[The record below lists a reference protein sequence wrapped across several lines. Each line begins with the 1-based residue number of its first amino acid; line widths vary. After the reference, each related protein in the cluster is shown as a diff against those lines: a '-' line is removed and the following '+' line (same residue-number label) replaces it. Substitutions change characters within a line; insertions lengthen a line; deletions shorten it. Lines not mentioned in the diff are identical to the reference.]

1 MRLPLQKGLKAFI
14 GMLLLLMLP
23 LAGTLV
29 KQTIGK
35 EAVDIVGSTVVS
47 DEIDQNE
54 YTAQSYSSLIFE
66 YGNWIPEAIRSVS
79 IRMTQLS
86 FPDNGLAIFI
96 KFIPARVIFPLHQP
110 EDFSVKPDFVGFL
123 FRLKPF

>member
-14 GMLLLLMLP
+14 GMFLLLMLP

>member
-1 MRLPLQKGLKAFI
+1 
-14 GMLLLLMLP
+14 MLLLLMLP

-86 FPDNGLAIFI
+86 FPDNGLDIFI

>member
-1 MRLPLQKGLKAFI
+1 MRLPLQKGFKAFI

-29 KQTIGK
+29 KQTAGK
-35 EAVDIVGSTVVS
+35 EGVDLIGYTVVT
-47 DEIDQNE
+47 DQIDQSAH
-54 YTAQSYSSLIFE
+54 TDLSFSSLRFE
-66 YGNWIPEAIRSVS
+66 FGNWIPEAIRSVS

>member
-35 EAVDIVGSTVVS
+35 EAVDLVGSTVLS